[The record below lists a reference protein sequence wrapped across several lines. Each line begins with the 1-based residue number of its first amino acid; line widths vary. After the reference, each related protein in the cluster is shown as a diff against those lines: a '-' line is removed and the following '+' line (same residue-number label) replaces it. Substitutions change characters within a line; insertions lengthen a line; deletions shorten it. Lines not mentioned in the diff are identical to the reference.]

1 MSTISFLVGSYSIP
15 SPWAG
20 APAAHGVG
28 IVAADLDTG
37 SGAVHVRDV
46 RSEINPSFL
55 VRVPA
60 GLVWGIT
67 EPEKGGEFLAFRQ
80 DASGGLNPIGR
91 LETGADA
98 PCHVAIH
105 PTRQFAFVAH

>member
-20 APAAHGVG
+20 APAAHGAG
-28 IVAADLDTG
+28 IVTADLDTA

-46 RSEINPSFL
+46 RSEVNPSFL
-55 VRVPA
+55 VLAPA

-67 EPEKGGEFLAFRQ
+67 EPKKG
-80 DASGGLNPIGR
+80 ASSSP
-91 LETGADA
+91 
-98 PCHVAIH
+98 
-105 PTRQFAFVAH
+105 FARMPPAV